1 MVATKGVDY
10 PDKELYEYVVAEL
23 GKRNITQQT
32 VGEAAYELQHMY
44 FPNVKVEDFGSELP
58 HVLKKREV
66 LNLLATGLAL
76 DNLATENKLPQPL
89 QFIIENDLGVFGVDE
104 TLAMAISQ
112 LYGSIAQT
120 NYGYADK
127 EKMGLAK
134 KLDNSGDYVNTFADD
149 LFLALVSGVVGRFG
163 HGSALKL

>member
-23 GKRNITQQT
+23 EKRNITQKT

-44 FPNVKVEDFGSELP
+44 FPNVTVEDFGSELP

-134 KLDNSGDYVNTFADD
+134 KLDNGGDYVNTFADD

>member
-1 MVATKGVDY
+1 MVATKGVSY
-10 PDKELYEYVVAEL
+10 PDKELYEYVLTEL
-23 GKRNITQQT
+23 EKRNITQYT
-32 VGEAAYELQHMY
+32 VGEAAHILQHKY
-44 FPNVKVEDFGSELP
+44 FPNVSVEEFGAELP
-58 HVLKKREV
+58 KILKKREV
-66 LNLLATGLAL
+66 LNILATGFAL
-76 DNLATENKLPQPL
+76 DNLATEQKLPQPL
-89 QFIIENDLGVFGVDE
+89 QFIVENDLGIFGVDE

-120 NYGYADK
+120 NYGFADK

-134 KLDNSGDYVNTFADD
+134 KLDNSGSQVNTFADD